1 MDLKPDEQKLVTD
14 YRDLDPDGRR
24 ELLDYATFLIRRRRR
39 REVGAA
45 TAPAEPENR
54 CRIAP
59 AKEERP
65 EAAKEPIFTE

>member
-1 MDLKPDEQKLVTD
+1 MDLKHDELKLLTD
-14 YRDLDPDGRR
+14 YRALDPAGRR

-39 REVGAA
+39 QETAA
-45 TAPAEPENR
+45 AAAPAEPADR

-59 AKEERP
+59 PREVRP